1 MSKNI
6 RRYFMKNKMRTLW
19 LMLVL
24 SLALTACGG
33 GETKPEEDK
42 PQVEEN
48 AEGEEAPAEGEEE
61 APAEGEEE
69 DAEGE
74 EKDGE

>member
-1 MSKNI
+1 
-6 RRYFMKNKMRTLW
+6 MKNKMRTLW

-61 APAEGEEE
+61 

>member
-1 MSKNI
+1 
-6 RRYFMKNKMRTLW
+6 MKNKMRTLW

-48 AEGEEAPAEGEEE
+48 AEGEEEAPAEGEE

-74 EKDGE
+74 EGKGE